1 MNFPKCDFF
10 WQGVVLDVLTTDPTP
25 KATLLVILLF
35 LTVSG
40 TIKMIK
46 TMLVLLTCCVFC
58 VLQHTFLISEN
69 AVLKWQ
75 NHREN
80 FTVTGISP
88 RPIQLALK
96 HQTESSYMAAITLKH
111 SHARKQEGCEATVT

>member
-40 TIKMIK
+40 TIKVIK
-46 TMLVLLTCCVFC
+46 TVLVL
-58 VLQHTFLISEN
+58 
-69 AVLKWQ
+69 
-75 NHREN
+75 
-80 FTVTGISP
+80 
-88 RPIQLALK
+88 
-96 HQTESSYMAAITLKH
+96 
-111 SHARKQEGCEATVT
+111 